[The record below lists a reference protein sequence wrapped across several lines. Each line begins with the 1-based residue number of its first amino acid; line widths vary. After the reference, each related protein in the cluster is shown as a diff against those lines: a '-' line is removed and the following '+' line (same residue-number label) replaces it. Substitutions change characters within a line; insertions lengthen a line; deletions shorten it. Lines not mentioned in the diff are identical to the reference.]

1 MNLKMKF
8 SGITENPIKMHIAH

>member
-1 MNLKMKF
+1 MNLKMKL